1 MMSRV
6 ITGNEAVA
14 LAVKLSRVKVTGI
27 YPITPQTYIIEA
39 LAEMKAKGEIEA
51 EIIRVES
58 EHSAMAATY
67 GAAVVGARAYT
78 ATASQ
83 GLLYMHEMIWWVA
96 GSRMPV
102 VMTVGT
108 RAIGAPWNI
117 WNEHTDFMSERDS
130 GWIMAFAST
139 PQEAMD
145 LTIQAFKISEDERV
159 FLPMMVGMDGFI
171 LSHTKTRVYVPSQ
184 EEVDEFLPPR
194 RQPYVLDPEDP
205 ISMGNIFQP
214 IDYMKF
220 RESIHLALVNSKGV
234 IEEVGKEYMKRINI
248 LGDYGTLNSSYK
260 LEDAEYAIVTMGA
273 WSLDAMQAIDELRE
287 EGLKVGLYKIRY
299 VRPWDEEDI
308 KKKLSSK
315 DKILVL
321 DRSVSFGRGGHL
333 YLELKS
339 TLPDMNIKGVI
350 SGLGGVSVG
359 KDEIK
364 LLIKKFI
371 ESDEISE
378 WFYPKKVERV
388 ELRQPRYIK

>member
-1 MMSRV
+1 MMNKV

-27 YPITPQTYIIEA
+27 YPITPQTYIIEE
-39 LAEMKAKGEIEA
+39 LSEMKAKGELEA
-51 EIIRVES
+51 EIVRVES
-58 EHSAMAATY
+58 EHSAMAATF
-67 GAAVVGARAYT
+67 GAAVSGVRAYT

-108 RAIGAPWNI
+108 RAVGAPWNI
-117 WNEHTDFMSERDS
+117 WNEHTDFMTERDS
-130 GWIMAFAST
+130 GWLMAFAST

-145 LTIQAFKISEDERV
+145 LTIQAFRITEDERV

-171 LSHTKTRVYVPSQ
+171 LSHTKTRVYIPSQ
-184 EEVDEFLPPR
+184 EEVDEFLPLR

-205 ISMGNIFQP
+205 VSMGNLFQP

-220 RESIHLALVNSKGV
+220 RESIHLAEINSLNV
-234 IEEVGKEYMKRINI
+234 IKEVGKEYENKINI
-248 LGDYGTLNSSYK
+248 LGNYSTLNESYK
-260 LEDAEYAIVTMGA
+260 LEDADYAVVTMGA

-308 KKKLSSK
+308 KKKLSNK
-315 DKILVL
+315 DKILVF

-339 TLPDMNIKGVI
+339 TLPEANIKGVI

-359 KDEIK
+359 KDEMK
-364 LLIKKFI
+364 FLIRKFV
-371 ESDEISE
+371 ESSQVNQ
-378 WFYPKKVERV
+378 WFYPSEVEKV
-388 ELRQPRYIK
+388 ELRDPRYIK